1 MFVIRNKNIFFAIS
15 GIAIVASIVAIA
27 VWGLRPSVDFTGG
40 AVISVEYAEGAVPE
54 SSSVSAALTEA
65 GFANA
70 LVRTAGEN
78 QFNIRTRP
86 LAEGDSDALITALS
100 ALGGDMEVNRL
111 SSVGPTVGQELR
123 KKTAI
128 AIGLVV
134 LMIILYVAFAF
145 RHVSK
150 PVSSWRYGLVAIITL
165 VHDIV
170 IPAGVF
176 AALGHYAGLEADTL
190 FVVGLLTI
198 LGLSVNDTIVV
209 FDRIR
214 ENLRTNEEQDT
225 KEAFDITVGKS
236 LEQTYV
242 RSFNTS
248 FTLLLVLLVLFYL
261 GGPTIHSFMLVLLV
275 GTVAGTYS
283 SLFIASPLLVVM
295 GKGKE
300 LGSRD

>member
-1 MFVIRNKNIFFAIS
+1 MFVIKYKNIFFAIS
-15 GIAIVASIVAIA
+15 GLAFVASIIAMA

-40 AVISVEYAEGAVPE
+40 SVISVEYAAGTAPE
-54 SSSVSAALTEA
+54 SAEVSTALTEA
-65 GFANA
+65 GFPNA

-78 QFNIRTRP
+78 QFNIRTRA
-86 LAEGDSDALITALS
+86 LVEGDSDAIITTLS
-100 ALGGDMEVNRL
+100 ALGTDMEVDRL

-123 KKTAI
+123 KKTMI
-128 AIGLVV
+128 AISLVV
-134 LMIILYVAFAF
+134 VMIILYVAFAF

-150 PVSSWRYGLVAIITL
+150 PISSWRYGLVAIITL
-165 VHDIV
+165 VHDVV

-176 AALGHYAGLEADTL
+176 AALGHFAGLEADTL

-214 ENLRTNEEQDT
+214 ENLRTNEEN
-225 KEAFDITVGKS
+225 ESNESFDVTVGKS

-248 FTLLLVLLVLFYL
+248 FTLILVLLVLFYM
-261 GGPTIHSFMLVLLV
+261 GGSTIHSFMLVLLV
-275 GTVAGTYS
+275 GTFAGTYS

-295 GKGKE
+295 GERK
-300 LGSRD
+300 R

>member
-1 MFVIRNKNIFFAIS
+1 VLAV
-15 GIAIVASIVAIA
+15 VASIVAMV

-40 AVISVEYAEGAVPE
+40 SVIAVEYAADTAPE
-54 SSSVSAALTEA
+54 SAAITSALAEA
-65 GFANA
+65 GFENA
-70 LVRTAGEN
+70 LIRTAGDN
-78 QFNIRTRP
+78 QFNIRTRA
-86 LAEGDSDALITALS
+86 LAEGDSEKLIATLA
-100 ALGGDMEVNRL
+100 ALGGEMEVDRL
-111 SSVGPTVGQELR
+111 SSVGPTVGEELR
-123 KKTAI
+123 QKTIIAI
-128 AIGLVV
+128 ALVV

-165 VHDIV
+165 VHDII

-176 AALGHYAGLEADTL
+176 AALGHFAGLEADTL

-214 ENLRTNEEQDT
+214 ENLRTNEEN
-225 KEAFDITVGKS
+225 ESSESFDVTVGKS

-248 FTLLLVLLVLFYL
+248 FTLILVLLVLFYM

-275 GTVAGTYS
+275 GTFAGTYS

-295 GKGKE
+295 GERK
-300 LGSRD
+300 R

>member
-1 MFVIRNKNIFFAIS
+1 MFVIRYKNIFFAIS
-15 GIAIVASIVAIA
+15 SIAIVASIVAIA
-27 VWGLRPSVDFTGG
+27 VWGLRPGVDFTGG
-40 AVISVEYAEGAVPE
+40 SVIAVEYAAGTAPE
-54 SSSVSAALTEA
+54 SAAISTALAEV
-65 GFANA
+65 GFENA
-70 LVRTAGEN
+70 LVRTAGDN
-78 QFNIRTRP
+78 QFNIRTRA
-86 LAEGDSDALITALS
+86 LAEGDSETMITTLS
-100 ALGGDMEVNRL
+100 ALGTDMEVNRL
-111 SSVGPTVGQELR
+111 SSVGPTVGEELR
-123 KKTAI
+123 KKTII
-128 AIGLVV
+128 AISLVV

-150 PVSSWRYGLVAIITL
+150 PVSSWRYGLVAIVTL
-165 VHDIV
+165 IHDII

-176 AALGHYAGLEADTL
+176 AALGHFAGLEADTL

-214 ENLRTNEEQDT
+214 ENLRTNEEN
-225 KEAFDITVGKS
+225 EIEESFDVTVGKS

-248 FTLLLVLLVLFYL
+248 FTLILVLLVLFYM

-275 GTVAGTYS
+275 GTFAGTYS

-295 GKGKE
+295 GERKG
-300 LGSRD
+300 